1 MARNTANRTNQTQQ
15 SPSKHLMYMKNA
27 VLLYTTVGLGIG
39 LVIILLSEFGTYP
52 FELTSA
58 GEMTTSQM
66 SDLNEQFYST
76 VAMFT
81 ILISVVLA
89 PILGGLT
96 GYWAG
101 SSIPDSNQAVIYGAV
116 ATFLGSFVFVVLVI
130 FLSSTA
136 LTEEATLIAQV
147 EGVDFGGVIVN
158 SIVVGI
164 ASAVSAAGAAYG
176 SAVK

>member
-1 MARNTANRTNQTQQ
+1 
-15 SPSKHLMYMKNA
+15 MKNA
-27 VLLYTTVGLGIG
+27 VLLYATVGLGIG

-52 FELTSA
+52 FELSTG
-58 GEMTTSQM
+58 GEMTTNEMDS
-66 SDLNEQFYST
+66 LNEQFFST

-101 SSIPDSNQAVIYGAV
+101 SSIHDSNQAVIYGAI
-116 ATFLGSFVFVVLVI
+116 ATFLGSFTFVLLVI

-136 LTEEATLIAQV
+136 LTDEAALITQV
-147 EGVDFGGVIVN
+147 EGVDFGGVIIN
-158 SIVVGI
+158 SIVVGV
-164 ASAVSAAGAAYG
+164 ASAVAAAGSAYG
-176 SAVK
+176 SAVR